1 MDPGYKLLQHI
12 KTVPNLINEDPS
24 IVTPKN
30 SSFMDLPWS
39 DFSKLLAKQDTK
51 TARRASNASVET
63 TSTSSS
69 TSDKQ
74 EFGNWDAMTGF
85 QDAANARQ

>member
-39 DFSKLLAKQDTK
+39 DFSKLLANQDATK
-51 TARRASNASVET
+51 NRRASNASIE
-63 TSTSSS
+63 TSSS
-69 TSDKQ
+69 TASSDNQ
-74 EFGNWDAMTGF
+74 DLGNWDSMTGY
-85 QDAANARQ
+85 QDAEHPRQ